1 MNLQTPKVG
10 KRLVV
15 EKSEYASEQ
24 FVPTGERGTIVEI
37 YKEGSQV
44 ILTIAFDNGCR
55 YNMDTNDF
63 EFQVY

>member
-15 EKSEYASEQ
+15 EKSEHPEAQ
-24 FVPTGERGTIVEI
+24 FVPTGERGTIRAI
-37 YKEGSQV
+37 YSEDTQT
-44 ILTIAFDNGCR
+44 ILTVAFDNGSI
-55 YNMDTNDF
+55 YNMDTKDF